1 MTNGHVIRSVAKE
14 EGRERWNRRIWTS
27 KQKGIMVNKSRVI
40 ETITSRKEDRQV
52 GAISTMKYGY
62 TKLLDT

>member
-14 EGRERWNRRIWTS
+14 EGREWWNRRIWTS

-52 GAISTMKYGY
+52 GAISIMKYGY

>member
-1 MTNGHVIRSVAKE
+1 
-14 EGRERWNRRIWTS
+14 
-27 KQKGIMVNKSRVI
+27 MVNKSRVI

-52 GAISTMKYGY
+52 GAISIMKYGY

>member
-14 EGRERWNRRIWTS
+14 EGRERWKRFWTG

-40 ETITSRKEDRQV
+40 ETITSGKEDRQV
-52 GAISTMKYGY
+52 GAISSMKYGY
-62 TKLLDT
+62 TKLLDI